1 MKIWNFSLII
11 LLASLLMSCTEQAVY
26 SLRIKNDTN
35 YKMRLHLVDDSGF
48 PNKIDVYANKDTVI
62 NSIKM
67 EPDDFNGATSLV
79 RDLYSSIMVESSSY
93 QTARFTHNEEP
104 VNCTI
109 DLFKDEEVWEYS
121 TGTVYVYDQKG
132 IIQAESEIYT
142 ATLSHDVLY

>member
-1 MKIWNFSLII
+1 MKIYCKMKIWNFSLII

-67 EPDDFNGATSLV
+67 EPDDFNGATSLYGM
-79 RDLYSSIMVESSSY
+79 L
-93 QTARFTHNEEP
+93 
-104 VNCTI
+104 
-109 DLFKDEEVWEYS
+109 
-121 TGTVYVYDQKG
+121 
-132 IIQAESEIYT
+132 
-142 ATLSHDVLY
+142 